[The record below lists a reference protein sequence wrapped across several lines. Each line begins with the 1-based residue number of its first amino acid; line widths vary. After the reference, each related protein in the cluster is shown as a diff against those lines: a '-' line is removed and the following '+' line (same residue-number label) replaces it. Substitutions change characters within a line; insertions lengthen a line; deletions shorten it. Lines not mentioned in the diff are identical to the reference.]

1 MLTPAKIKS
10 HTFEASGRNA
20 YKAESVDSFF
30 AEVAESY
37 EQMFREN
44 GEMYKKIG
52 LLAERL
58 EEYRKDEDNIR
69 NALLT
74 AQRMADKI
82 TREAQEKA
90 DALLAEADERAK
102 TENDRLDAVSNDMLQ
117 KASYQAQAIVND
129 AQREAE
135 NIINKATADSKE
147 AAISA
152 RDGMIKEEAALQMMK
167 VEVTKFKNQILD
179 AYNEQLKLIEE
190 LPEIVYAKIEEEKA
204 AEVEAEVVEETAE
217 EIPEEPVIEE
227 ETVEEVVEEAEVIEE
242 VVEEEKSETPDV
254 YFTKA
259 DKAKDMDV
267 SKLQAMIAEAEETNA
282 EEEYSYEP
290 AAEDEI
296 DSEYEE
302 VSESSSDDYILPDI
316 EAIDEEI
323 ERLSKEIAE
332 AEKEDEPE
340 AAQMEASDI
349 PFSKKSGKKKEN
361 GFKVNF
367 ENVAVYGDDDDDDEF
382 DDDDDD
388 DDDNDSGKRQSK
400 FRGFFRK

>member
-52 LLAERL
+52 LLAERI

-90 DALLAEADERAK
+90 DALLAEAEERAK
-102 TENDRLDAVSNDMLQ
+102 TENDRLDAVSNDVLQ
-117 KASYQAQAIVND
+117 KANYQAQAIVND

-135 NIINKATADSKE
+135 NIINKATVDSKE
-147 AAISA
+147 AAVSA

-190 LPEIVYAKIEEEKA
+190 LPEIVYAKIDEEKA
-204 AEVEAEVVEETAE
+204 EAEAEAVEEPAEEIVEEVIEETAE
-217 EIPEEPVIEE
+217 TEAVEPEKEE
-227 ETVEEVVEEAEVIEE
+227 ETVAEP
-242 VVEEEKSETPDV
+242 VEEEPESSAQDV
-254 YFTKA
+254 YFS
-259 DKAKDMDV
+259 KDIDV
-267 SKLQAMIAEAEETNA
+267 AKLQEMIAETEDTDV
-282 EEEYSYEP
+282 EYENFIEP
-290 AAEDEI
+290 EDEI
-296 DSEYEE
+296 DTEYEE
-302 VSESSSDDYILPDI
+302 LVEEGQSEEYILPDI
-316 EAIDEEI
+316 DAIDEEI
-323 ERLSKEIAE
+323 ERLSREIAQSE
-332 AEKEDEPE
+332 EEDELE
-340 AAQMEASDI
+340 KTQAEVSDV
-349 PFSKKSGKKKEN
+349 PFSKKSAKKKEN

-367 ENVAVYGDDDDDDEF
+367 ENVAVYGDDDDDDEDEF
-382 DDDDDD
+382 DDDEDDD
-388 DDDNDSGKRQSK
+388 DEGKSKRPSK
-400 FRGFFRK
+400 FKGFFRK